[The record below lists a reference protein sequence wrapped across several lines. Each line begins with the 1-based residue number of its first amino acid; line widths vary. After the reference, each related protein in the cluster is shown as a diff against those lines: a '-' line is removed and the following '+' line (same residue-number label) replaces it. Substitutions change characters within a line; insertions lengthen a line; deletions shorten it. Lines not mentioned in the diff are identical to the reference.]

1 MQWVTYRSSP
11 RDGAA
16 VAGACAWSGTDAN
29 SSAAASSVGIRL
41 MSPTAAA
48 PSRGELLYETHCIAC
63 HTTQVHWRDQRL
75 VSNYAGL
82 VAQVVRW
89 QGNTGLGWTSEEVR
103 EVARYLDVTFYHL
116 PDAPPPQRG

>member
-1 MQWVTYRSSP
+1 MINVRRMFAVP
-11 RDGAA
+11 AAA
-16 VAGACAWSGTDAN
+16 VLF
-29 SSAAASSVGIRL
+29 AALPVHAQAPAEAV
-41 MSPTAAA
+41 
-48 PSRGELLYETHCIAC
+48 PSRGELLYTTHCIAC

-89 QGNTGLGWTSEEVR
+89 QGNTGLGWTRDEIVA
-103 EVARYLDVTFYHL
+103 VARYLDATFYHL